1 MLLTDE
7 QKTIMFLKEAI
18 NSINRT
24 ATILR
29 MQNGNEYLYRINNEP
44 NGTINQNWNP
54 ETLRQALS
62 HKDVVIY

>member
-1 MLLTDE
+1 MN
-7 QKTIMFLKEAI
+7 IAI

>member
-1 MLLTDE
+1 MLLTNE